1 MLSTLNTAR
10 PMDVGVQ
17 KLDTSGKILVS
28 HYQSR
33 LEGTIYFL
41 SELHCSFLEEVGVP
55 RLHYKA
61 M

>member
-1 MLSTLNTAR
+1 MLSTLNTVI
-10 PMDVGVQ
+10 PMDVKGQ
-17 KLDTSGKILVS
+17 KPDTSGKGLAP
-28 HYQSR
+28 HYQSG

-41 SELHCSFLEEVGVP
+41 SELHCSLLQEVSLP